1 MQRSSLL
8 WVRAY
13 RLLLAAAILIA
24 IVYQLAGFGGTGVSV
39 VTYLSFFTVQSN
51 LIAAAVLLWNGG
63 RPARGGPQG
72 RRDLIRGA
80 AVLYLAITGIVFA
93 LLLSGAAGAM
103 EGRMVWVNAVLHQLS
118 PIALFLDWLIVPPTP
133 ALTFR
138 RALWWLVY
146 PIAYLILT
154 LVRGAFINW
163 YPYPFTDPG
172 AVGGYDGVLVFAVA
186 ITLGVL
192 LFMGLLFITG
202 RGVRRL
208 ATRG

>member
-1 MQRSSLL
+1 MQRSSLI

-13 RLLLAAAILIA
+13 RVIVAIVILAAVLAIFPPIA
-24 IVYQLAGFGGTGVSV
+24 GGGSII
-39 VTYLSFFTVQSN
+39 TYLSFFTIQSN
-51 LIAAAVLLWNGG
+51 LIAAVVLLWLAL
-63 RPARGGPQG
+63 RPPTATTALRA
-72 RRDLIRGA
+72 DIIRGA

-103 EGRMVWVNAVLHQLS
+103 AGRMVWVNAVLHQLS

-146 PIAYLILT
+146 PIAYLVYT
-154 LVRGAFINW
+154 LVRGAFLDW

-172 AVGGYDGVLVFAVA
+172 MVGGYDGVLVYALV
-186 ITLGVL
+186 ITVGVL
-192 LFMGLLFITG
+192 VFMGLLFATG
-202 RGVRRL
+202 QGMRRL
-208 ATRG
+208 VARG

>member
-1 MQRSSLL
+1 MQRSSLI

-13 RLLLAAAILIA
+13 RIIVALVILAALLAIFPPIGGGGSLI
-24 IVYQLAGFGGTGVSV
+24 
-39 VTYLSFFTVQSN
+39 TYLSFFTIQSN
-51 LIAAAVLLWNGG
+51 LFAVIVLLWLAL
-63 RPARGGPQG
+63 RPPSAATVLRA
-72 RRDLIRGA
+72 DILRGA

-93 LLLSGAAGAM
+93 LLLSGAVEAM
-103 EGRMVWVNAVLHQLS
+103 EGRMVWANAILHQLS

-146 PIAYLILT
+146 PIGYLAYT

-172 AVGGYDGVLVFAVA
+172 AVGGYDGVLVFAAA
-186 ITLGVL
+186 ITAGVL
-192 LFMGLLFITG
+192 VFMGLLFAAG
-202 RGVRRL
+202 RGMRRL

>member
-1 MQRSSLL
+1 MQRASST

-13 RLLLAAAILIA
+13 RIIVALVILAAVLAIFPP
-24 IVYQLAGFGGTGVSV
+24 IVGGGSIL
-39 VTYLSFFTVQSN
+39 TYLSFFTIQSN
-51 LIAAAVLLWNGG
+51 LIAAVVLLWLAL
-63 RPARGGPQG
+63 RPPAAANVLRA
-72 RRDLIRGA
+72 DVVRGA